1 MARNDVAPL
10 AFYLLDDP
18 QHVGREQFCGCIRVT
33 QTQTFGSIFAMLSL
47 RTTL

>member
-18 QHVGREQFCGCIRVT
+18 QHVGREHCIRVT